1 MKQSSRCWN
10 EALDKH
16 LEKVGFKQSKNDPC
30 IYIMNAGGEIFI
42 TAVYVDYITLAG
54 KITERTQKFINAIAE
69 KFNITGMG

>member
-1 MKQSSRCWN
+1 
-10 EALDKH
+10 
-16 LEKVGFKQSKNDPC
+16 
-30 IYIMNAGGEIFI
+30 MNAGGEIFI